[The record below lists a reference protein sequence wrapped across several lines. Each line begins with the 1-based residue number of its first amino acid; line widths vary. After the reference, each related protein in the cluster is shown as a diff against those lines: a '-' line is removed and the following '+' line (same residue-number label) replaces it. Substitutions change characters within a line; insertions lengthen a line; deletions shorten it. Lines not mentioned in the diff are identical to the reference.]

1 MDPLFENVS
10 PIKDGDIP
18 ACYVSLPEGCTS
30 NPGLKLDHAV
40 CMKLLDPYGF
50 SHSIWGIQ
58 TEINGVSWFP

>member
-50 SHSIWGIQ
+50 SHSI
-58 TEINGVSWFP
+58 